1 MFGRELV
8 VEAHGALGAQ
18 RIVGRLLDALAAG
31 DLVLGGGQALLHAA
45 QVREHV
51 ALGHAGGDA
60 HGYSPTRPARLIS
73 VSSMSSIVDMTRAEA
88 W

>member
-1 MFGRELV
+1 M
-8 VEAHGALGAQ
+8 
-18 RIVGRLLDALAAG
+18 RLPPETWFWAVA
-31 DLVLGGGQALLHAA
+31 QALLHAA
-45 QVREHV
+45 AGREHV

-73 VSSMSSIVDMTRAEA
+73 VSSMSSMVDIARAEA